1 MNPDEIFP
9 FEAKRALV
17 QLLRG
22 PVVTQDAHRQQWSAI
37 LDHRIEIE
45 RRLADVFLNLV
56 LDEDDGIAFT
66 RPQPAPDDPKLA
78 PPEVLRTQTLT
89 FMDTLVILALRYEL
103 LIAQPGHR
111 VIVEHDDIVAG
122 LDPYRGRYSTD
133 DAGFR
138 KRINASWEKMKNYSL
153 LAPADTPGR
162 FEVSPVLRQLF
173 DAEAVALVEAEYQR
187 VLDGDDSPHHA
198 GDDYTAPEDTADIE
212 DGDG

>member
-1 MNPDEIFP
+1 MNPDETFP

-22 PVVTQDAHRQQWSAI
+22 PVITQDAHRQLWSAI
-37 LDHRIEIE
+37 LDHRTEIE
-45 RRLADVFLNLV
+45 KRLSDVFLDLV

-78 PPEVLRTQTLT
+78 PPQVLRTETLT

-103 LIAQPGHR
+103 LVAQPGQR
-111 VIVEHDDIVAG
+111 VIVEYDDIIAG
-122 LDPYRGRYSTD
+122 MEPYRGRYSTD

-138 KRINASWEKMKNYSL
+138 KRINASWEKMKKYSL
-153 LAPADTPGR
+153 LSPADTPGR

-173 DAEAVALVEAEYQR
+173 DADAVALVEAEYQR
-187 VLDGDDSPHHA
+187 VLDEDADDDEV
-198 GDDYTAPEDTADIE
+198 DD
-212 DGDG
+212 G